1 MICNTLGQCGPDM
14 LQFVWNLADRLARH
28 HFGFNPIRIDQN
40 SPTQA
45 AEHDRDF
52 QRLRDKL
59 FNDYKLRL
67 QTAII
72 EAVTM
77 RVYGKYF
84 ALSCTP
90 AYKA

>member
-1 MICNTLGQCGPDM
+1 M
-14 LQFVWNLADRLARH
+14 LQFLWNLANRSARH
-28 HFGFNPIRIDQN
+28 HFGFNPIRIDQT
-40 SPTQA
+40 SLTQA
-45 AEHDRDF
+45 AEHNRDF
-52 QRLRDKL
+52 RRLRGKL
-59 FNDYKLRL
+59 FKDYKLRL
-67 QTAII
+67 QTAIF